1 MSGPRHGT
9 IDASSAY
16 RRLVWFVRIGYL
28 TGLIGFG
35 LAVIGLW
42 TAFEL
47 LVTQSEPV
55 GVIMALSVRAH
66 YTISGIVLVATGFG
80 FRRIAST
87 R

>member
-1 MSGPRHGT
+1 MSGPRR
-9 IDASSAY
+9 DAVDSSTAD
-16 RRLVWFVRIGYL
+16 RRTVWFVRIGYL

-35 LAVIGLW
+35 LVIIGLG

-55 GVIMALSVRAH
+55 GVSTALSVRAH
-66 YTISGIVLVATGFG
+66 YSIAGIVLLATGFG